1 MYVANVAKPNVDP
14 YVVPRI
20 RTPKVCP
27 VTGTGEPGTGTATC
41 ANAAKP
47 RTPLTT
53 KTAFVRA
60 VVRGMSDDRSDVA
73 VSDMGFPSSDLS
85 CG

>member
-1 MYVANVAKPNVDP
+1 MYKAKVVKPKLEP

-20 RTPKVCP
+20 STPKVCP
-27 VTGTGEPGTGTATC
+27 VTGTGDPGTGIATC

-60 VVRGMSDDRSDVA
+60 VVRGIRDERSEVA
-73 VSDMGFPSSDLS
+73 DNDMVFPSSDLS

>member
-1 MYVANVAKPNVDP
+1 MYSAKVVTPKVDP
-14 YVVPRI
+14 YVVPRS
-20 RTPKVCP
+20 RTPNVCP
-27 VTGTGEPGTGTATC
+27 VTGTGDPGTGTAIC

-60 VVRGMSDDRSDVA
+60 VVRGISDDRSEVA
-73 VSDMGFPSSDLS
+73 DNDMWFPSSDLS